1 MNSTTLPEEYVGFF
15 FCAVICTVISVMLFV
30 AFLKQRKNPRFKFPA
45 TVCLL
50 SSAFG
55 TSLVWLAPIV
65 YMYQKEVSYLSL
77 KLIALGGAFI
87 VCPFALFGRWFVD
100 YLVTIFKLN
109 PREQRILFHIGKIG
123 FRFSDIMGVIIM
135 ILFVSLALYIM
146 LMK

>member
-1 MNSTTLPEEYVGFF
+1 MTTLPEEYRAFF
-15 FCAVICTVISVMLFV
+15 FCAVICTVISVMLLV
-30 AFLKQRKNPRFKFPA
+30 AFLKHRKKPRFKLPA

-55 TSLVWLAPIV
+55 TILVWLAPVV
-65 YMYQKEVSYLSL
+65 YIYQKEVSYLSL

-87 VCPFALFGRWFVD
+87 LYPFVLFSGWVVD
-100 YLVTIFKLN
+100 YLAIIFKLN

-123 FRFSDIMGVIIM
+123 IRFSDIIGVIIM
-135 ILFVSLALYIM
+135 ILFGYLVLHIM

>member
-1 MNSTTLPEEYVGFF
+1 MNSTTLPKEYGGFF
-15 FCAVICTVISVMLFV
+15 FCAVIYTVVSVMLLV
-30 AFLKQRKNPRFKFPA
+30 AFLKQRKKPRFKLPA

-55 TSLVWLAPIV
+55 TILVWLAPIV
-65 YMYQKEVSYLSL
+65 FTYQKEVSYLSL

-87 VCPFALFGRWFVD
+87 LCPFALFGGWFVD
-100 YLVTIFKLN
+100 YLVIIFKLK

-123 FRFSDIMGVIIM
+123 IRFSDIIGVIIA
-135 ILFVSLALYIM
+135 ILFGYLVLRIM